1 MIVTRLNAL
10 KTLIQARLTTQF
22 TQMRQQRLT
31 TLNAALQINKKPRIA
46 IHLSKNTEL
55 SPLSLSTKARMTASS
70 TASSANRSPQDQNL
84 KSFRAIRHKKQKIA
98 SYLICITIDLMG
110 AESSQSILAPISLGE
125 LVDKITILEIKATK
139 FSGTKLENTEK
150 ELIAL
155 QATLKDLNKPIE
167 PHLVDSL
174 RRVNQSLWSIED
186 DIRNY
191 ERMDNFGPQFIA
203 LARSVYRQNDK
214 RAAIK
219 KEINLRYDSNL
230 VEEKS
235 YAEY

>member
-1 MIVTRLNAL
+1 
-10 KTLIQARLTTQF
+10 
-22 TQMRQQRLT
+22 
-31 TLNAALQINKKPRIA
+31 
-46 IHLSKNTEL
+46 
-55 SPLSLSTKARMTASS
+55 
-70 TASSANRSPQDQNL
+70 
-84 KSFRAIRHKKQKIA
+84 
-98 SYLICITIDLMG
+98 MG
-110 AESSQSILAPISLGE
+110 VKSSQSILAPISLGE

-139 FSGTKLENTEK
+139 FSGAKLENAEK
-150 ELIAL
+150 ELVAL

-167 PHLVDSL
+167 THLVDSL

-203 LARSVYRQNDK
+203 LAGSVYRQNDK

-219 KEINLRYDSNL
+219 KEINLRYGSNL

-235 YAEY
+235 YAE

>member
-1 MIVTRLNAL
+1 
-10 KTLIQARLTTQF
+10 
-22 TQMRQQRLT
+22 
-31 TLNAALQINKKPRIA
+31 
-46 IHLSKNTEL
+46 
-55 SPLSLSTKARMTASS
+55 
-70 TASSANRSPQDQNL
+70 
-84 KSFRAIRHKKQKIA
+84 
-98 SYLICITIDLMG
+98 MG
-110 AESSQSILAPISLGE
+110 VKSSQSILAPISLGE

-139 FSGTKLENTEK
+139 FSGAKLENAEK
-150 ELIAL
+150 ELVAL

-167 PHLVDSL
+167 THLVDSL

-219 KEINLRYDSNL
+219 KEINLCYGSNL

-235 YAEY
+235 YAE

>member
-1 MIVTRLNAL
+1 
-10 KTLIQARLTTQF
+10 
-22 TQMRQQRLT
+22 
-31 TLNAALQINKKPRIA
+31 
-46 IHLSKNTEL
+46 
-55 SPLSLSTKARMTASS
+55 
-70 TASSANRSPQDQNL
+70 
-84 KSFRAIRHKKQKIA
+84 
-98 SYLICITIDLMG
+98 MG

-219 KEINLRYDSNL
+219 KEINLRYGSNL

>member
-1 MIVTRLNAL
+1 
-10 KTLIQARLTTQF
+10 
-22 TQMRQQRLT
+22 
-31 TLNAALQINKKPRIA
+31 
-46 IHLSKNTEL
+46 
-55 SPLSLSTKARMTASS
+55 
-70 TASSANRSPQDQNL
+70 
-84 KSFRAIRHKKQKIA
+84 
-98 SYLICITIDLMG
+98 MG
-110 AESSQSILAPISLGE
+110 VKSSQSILAPISLGE

-139 FSGTKLENTEK
+139 FSGAKLENAEK
-150 ELIAL
+150 ELVAL

-167 PHLVDSL
+167 THLVDSL

-219 KEINLRYDSNL
+219 KEINLRYGSNL

-235 YAEY
+235 YAE